1 MIEAL
6 TRFGVTFAVFMGI
19 DLIWLGAIAKNYYS
33 DQMAAVKADSFVW
46 PAAIAFYI
54 LFVIGLLYFVLYP
67 ALESGSVKD
76 AVIRGALYGFFTY
89 MTYELTA
96 WAVLKDWPAQL
107 VFVDILWGVV
117 LAGSVSWLSY
127 LVLSNISN

>member
-6 TRFGVTFAVFMGI
+6 TRFGVTFAIFMGI
-19 DLIWLGAIAKNYYS
+19 DLVWLGVIAKNYYS
-33 DQMAAVKADSFVW
+33 EQMAAVKADNFVW
-46 PAAIAFYI
+46 PAAIAFYV
-54 LFVIGLLYFVLYP
+54 LFVVGLLYFVIYP
-67 ALESGSVKD
+67 ALENGSVRD

-127 LVLSNISN
+127 LVLSNISS